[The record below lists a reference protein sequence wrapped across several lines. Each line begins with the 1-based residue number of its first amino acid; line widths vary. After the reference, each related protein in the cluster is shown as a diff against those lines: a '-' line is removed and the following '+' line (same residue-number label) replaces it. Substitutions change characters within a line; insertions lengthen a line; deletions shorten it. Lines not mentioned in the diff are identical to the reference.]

1 MKELK
6 NKLTEEEFNRFIR
19 AIFFIR
25 NSKLNIYYTLKYF
38 ENPKPSDFI
47 HESFVWR
54 NTLEGHEYWL
64 DIYLKL
70 QHYSDFEFIIELEK
84 SNRNRRK

>member
-19 AIFFIR
+19 AVFFIR

-70 QHYSDFEFIIELEK
+70 
-84 SNRNRRK
+84 RNEETRTIPL

>member
-25 NSKLNIYYTLKYF
+25 NSKYNIYYTLKYF

-47 HESFVWR
+47 HESF
-54 NTLEGHEYWL
+54 T
-64 DIYLKL
+64 
-70 QHYSDFEFIIELEK
+70 
-84 SNRNRRK
+84 